1 MSALKKEVFLQNLPE
16 VDFREKG
23 LFSVGSVM
31 SKGVGLLEKLAHD
44 ARVRLCKTQKTLRI
58 CLKTSPLCG
67 RGF

>member
-31 SKGVGLLEKLAHD
+31 SNE
-44 ARVRLCKTQKTLRI
+44 
-58 CLKTSPLCG
+58 
-67 RGF
+67 